1 VPESVDD
8 RRWYIFIHQLPPRPL
23 YLRAKVRNLLS
34 RAGAIALRDA
44 VYLLPLREAL
54 LPELRRTAAVAVT
67 GGGEAYVG
75 LTEFDERPSHEDL
88 VEAFRRARDED
99 YRTLAAQVRKWA
111 AKLDRRSGT
120 SAPEGQFRARSTH
133 AKRRLDQII
142 RIDFFEAHGRA
153 EAEAALAN
161 LDARLRPGSSE
172 ATRAH
177 AMDRELLGRTWVT
190 RRGIQVDRIAS
201 AWLVRRFI
209 DPRARFRFIDPHGE
223 EPRAGELRF
232 DMVAGDFT
240 HEEDRCTF
248 ETLVLR
254 TGIKDPALARVAE
267 IVHEIDIK
275 DGKYACPEKTGVQ
288 QMLGGMLMATPDDES
303 RLDRGFAMFDDLY
316 QSFHRGLPAPAAGRV
331 SREAHPPKGGR
342 T

>member
-1 VPESVDD
+1 MDD
-8 RRWYIFIHQLPPRPL
+8 RRWYIFLHQLPAAPL
-23 YLRAKVRNLLS
+23 YLRAKVRKLLC

-44 VYLLPLREAL
+44 VYLLPSREEL
-54 LPELRRTAAVAVT
+54 LPELRRIARIAVA
-67 GGGEAYVG
+67 GGGNAYVG
-75 LTEFDERPSHEDL
+75 VTQFDERPSHQDL
-88 VEAFRRARDED
+88 LEAFRRARDED

-111 AKLDRRSGT
+111 AKRDRRSGA
-120 SAPEGQFRARSTH
+120 SAPEGPLRVRTAH
-133 AKRRLDQII
+133 AKRRLDEIT
-142 RIDFFEAHGRA
+142 RVDFFEARGRT
-153 EAEAALAN
+153 EAETALAD
-161 LDARLRPGSSE
+161 LEARLRPRPSVAG
-172 ATRAH
+172 RAH
-177 AMDRELLGRTWVT
+177 AMDRKLIGRTWVT
-190 RRGIQVDRIAS
+190 RHGIQVDRIAS

-223 EPRAGELRF
+223 EARAAELRF

-254 TGIKDPALARVAE
+254 TGMKDPALARVAE

-275 DGKYACPEKTGVQ
+275 DGKYSCPETAGVQ

-316 QSFHRGLPAPAAGRV
+316 RSFHPGLPASAAARAR
-331 SREAHPPKGGR
+331 REGHAPKGGR

>member
-1 VPESVDD
+1 VED
-8 RRWYIFIHQLPPRPL
+8 RRWYILIHRLPSRPL
-23 YLRAKVRNLLS
+23 YLRAKVRKLLS
-34 RAGAIALRDA
+34 RAGAIPLRDA
-44 VYLLPLREAL
+44 VYLLPFREEL
-54 LPELRRTAAVAVT
+54 VLELRRIAKIAVI

-75 LTEFDERPSHEDL
+75 VTQFDERPSHEDL
-88 VEAFRRARDED
+88 VEAFRRAREED
-99 YRTLAAQVRKWA
+99 YRTLAVQLRRWA
-111 AKLDRRSGT
+111 AKLDRRSGA
-120 SAPEGQFRARSTH
+120 SAPEGPLRVRAAH
-133 AKRRLDQII
+133 AKRRLDEIT
-142 RIDFFEAHGRA
+142 RIDFFEARGRT
-153 EAEAALAN
+153 EAETALAD
-161 LDARLRPGSSE
+161 LDARLRARPSV

-177 AMDRELLGRTWVT
+177 AMDRELMGRTWVT

-209 DPRARFRFIDPHGE
+209 DPTARFRFIDPHGE

-232 DMVAGDFT
+232 DMVGGDFT

-254 TGIKDPALARVAE
+254 TGMKDPALARLAE

-275 DGKYACPEKTGVQ
+275 DDKYSCPETTGVR

-303 RLDRGFAMFDDLY
+303 RLDRGFSMFDDLY
-316 QSFHRGLPAPAAGRV
+316 QSFHRELPAPAAGRA
-331 SREAHPPKGGR
+331 SREADAPKGGR